1 MLKFVC
7 NQDCYCCHAH
17 VLSVTSDSGNA
28 PQSPDAV
35 QAEQKRRS
43 KAREEGQ
50 KPASRFEEEPKPRGL
65 LNKYD
70 EEEEEAAMLIGEQ
83 GKLRL

>member
-1 MLKFVC
+1 MTATAKGVC
-7 NQDCYCCHAH
+7 NQVRSVRRLISTEDGN
-17 VLSVTSDSGNA
+17 VLEGCVA
-28 PQSPDAV
+28 M

-43 KAREEGQ
+43 KARKESQ
-50 KPASRFEEEPKPRGL
+50 KPASRFEEEPKKGNL

-83 GKLRL
+83 GKRVV